1 MLIDLYAKRK
11 TTNEERA
18 ELTQLY
24 GERDGGYTS
33 IRCDF
38 SDPNFTAI
46 FVQAADEKESTDKDT
61 AFEALQEVMDSESDE
76 TVSNINRI
84 LLKDGDFRGKSY
96 PRRANYSKV
105 GRILSHGYVFT
116 SGGFGRQVDIAR

>member
-11 TTNEERA
+11 TTNEERT

-38 SDPNFTAI
+38 SDPNFRQLTKGTALT
-46 FVQAADEKESTDKDT
+46 KRSH
-61 AFEALQEVMDSESDE
+61 S
-76 TVSNINRI
+76 
-84 LLKDGDFRGKSY
+84 
-96 PRRANYSKV
+96 RRYRK
-105 GRILSHGYVFT
+105 
-116 SGGFGRQVDIAR
+116 